1 MEEIVKYENEELIV
15 ADKVIDEM
23 KNLEAIK
30 VQLEIKQKELKQA
43 LLDAMKKYN
52 ISSWQTTDGTI
63 KAVYRQATT
72 RNTLDTTRIK
82 KERPEIYEE
91 FIKTSDVKESVALTV
106 DI

>member
-15 ADKVIDEM
+15 ADKVIDDM
-23 KNLEAIK
+23 KQLEAIK

-52 ISSWQTTDGTI
+52 ISSWQTADGTI
-63 KAVYRQATT
+63 KAVYRSATT
-72 RNTLDTTRIK
+72 RKNIDTARIK
-82 KERPEIYEE
+82 KEMPNIYE
-91 FIKTSDVKESVALTV
+91 KYLKATDVKESVALTI